1 MFRCFGSYMMGIDEF
16 NVSTEAHTITFESL
30 PKRKPVL
37 HSVKN
42 SDTPGSVSSAMSS
55 SRGRPNQ

>member
-1 MFRCFGSYMMGIDEF
+1 MMGIDEF
-16 NVSTEAHTITFESL
+16 NVSTEAHTITFEPL

-42 SDTPGSVSSAMSS
+42 SDTPGSVSSAMPS